1 MKALRLPF
9 AVLVFAL
16 IYLHSPAQSK
26 YLTIGAFRVLDN
38 AVRFTNE
45 AKRNGFIAQ
54 YAFNPERKL
63 YYVYVM
69 NNGDMKTT
77 WNLLMKIRNESIYKD
92 AWIYLGSLGPE
103 QSVAKTEPKPQPKAE
118 IKTPPQEEAKI
129 PPKEESKPEKKIELV
144 KEDVIAL
151 TQPHKDSVKVVSP
164 KIDSSAIKEIAKETT
179 KPKGKP
185 FYFKVVSKSDGKEL
199 KGNIQLQEA
208 VGATRYQLIKTGE
221 IVYLEAPTNK
231 SGAYG
236 IMAQLPGYKETTVT
250 FDYANPSDEKGPQNE
265 SIITLEIDNAKKG
278 DYVDFNNVR
287 FFKNTSIMQ
296 SSSQSELDA
305 LVAVMKE
312 NPKYKIKI
320 FGFVN
325 KKNSRETLT
334 MGTSTQFFALD
345 NKANKR
351 ATFSAKELSQAR
363 AETVKAYLVQQGIE
377 AGRISA
383 KGEGG
388 NVPLYPEDGNSGER
402 NDRVEVEFV
411 KH

>member
-1 MKALRLPF
+1 MKTPKLAFL
-9 AVLVFAL
+9 VLVFAL
-16 IYLHSPAQSK
+16 ICSYSPAQSK
-26 YLTIGAFRVLDN
+26 YVTIGAFRVLGN
-38 AVRFTNE
+38 AVRFANE
-45 AKRNGFIAQ
+45 AKKNGLNAQ
-54 YAFNPERKL
+54 YAFNSERKL
-63 YYVYVM
+63 YYVYLAG
-69 NNGDMKTT
+69 NEDMKTT
-77 WNLLMKIRNESIYKD
+77 WNYLMKIRNESVYKD
-92 AWIYLGSLGPE
+92 AWIYLGSLESE
-103 QSVAKTEPKPQPKAE
+103 QAVAKTEPKPQQKVELKPS
-118 IKTPPQEEAKI
+118 
-129 PPKEESKPEKKIELV
+129 PKEEAIIPKEEPKPEKKIESV
-144 KEDVIAL
+144 KEEVIAV
-151 TQPHKDSVKVVSP
+151 TQPPKDSAKVVSP
-164 KIDSSAIKEIAKETT
+164 KIDSSSIKEVAKEAT

-185 FYFKVVSKSDGKEL
+185 FYFKVVSKADGKEL

-208 VGATRYQLIKTGE
+208 VGATQYKLIKSGE
-221 IVYLEAPTNK
+221 VVYIEAPVNK

-236 IMAQLPGYKETTVT
+236 IITQLPGYKETAVT
-250 FDYANPSDEKGPQNE
+250 FDYANPSDEKGSQNE
-265 SIITLEIDNAKKG
+265 NIITLEIDKAKKG

-296 SSSQSELDA
+296 PSSQGEIDA

-325 KKNSRETLT
+325 KKQSRETLT

-345 NKANKR
+345 NKTNKR
-351 ATFSAKELSQAR
+351 ANISAKELSQAR

-377 AGRISA
+377 AGRIST

-388 NVPLYPEDGNSGER
+388 SVPLYPEDGNSGER